1 MWQEPKVDWKVIYDE
16 NGEYLGDFFNADD
29 FNRIKN
35 NLVYLYDIAETIFPD
50 VELIQEWSRDKTYRD
65 YLYADDMRTLVENLL
80 SLASLIGITTS
91 LEDVKYYE
99 NYATMTHD
107 ELNRIEEWTD
117 KIRDLIQNTVDGRR
131 KLQFNLGIKEDF

>member
-1 MWQEPKVDWKVIYDE
+1 
-16 NGEYLGDFFNADD
+16 
-29 FNRIKN
+29 
-35 NLVYLYDIAETIFPD
+35 
-50 VELIQEWSRDKTYRD
+50 
-65 YLYADDMRTLVENLL
+65 MRTLVENL
-80 SLASLIGITTS
+80 SRLASLIGSTTS

-131 KLQFNLGIKEDF
+131 KLQFNLGIKEEF